1 MSSVPMLGLLGLRQ
15 QGSQSNASNAAAVA
29 AASTAASA
37 ASAGKSPNAKVSW
50 LPSLA
55 RQPTSDGTLE
65 TGDGNDVVGKGAASA
80 QVPTTV
86 PTPRVAEPLPV
97 LLGRTR
103 FNPQRTRN
111 AESEACAQAAREAFL
126 ERQARR
132 ASRVTGWVVRASLHW
147 LVVARVFHG
156 IASRVILLGRL
167 QLMYRKLF
175 AAVLSSTGW
184 LPCLEITALAVI
196 CWCLWAHYTAH
207 SIWVTACVQKTCWNF
222 ANKDI
227 LLSF

>member
-15 QGSQSNASNAAAVA
+15 QGSQSNASNA
-29 AASTAASA
+29 AASA

-65 TGDGNDVVGKGAASA
+65 TGNGNDGVGKGAASA
-80 QVPTTV
+80 VPTTV

-126 ERQARR
+126 ERPARR
-132 ASRVTGWVVRASLHW
+132 ASRVTG
-147 LVVARVFHG
+147 
-156 IASRVILLGRL
+156 
-167 QLMYRKLF
+167 
-175 AAVLSSTGW
+175 
-184 LPCLEITALAVI
+184 
-196 CWCLWAHYTAH
+196 
-207 SIWVTACVQKTCWNF
+207 
-222 ANKDI
+222 
-227 LLSF
+227 

>member
-15 QGSQSNASNAAAVA
+15 QGSQSNASNASNAAAVA
-29 AASTAASA
+29 AASTASA
-37 ASAGKSPNAKVSW
+37 ASAGKSPSAKVSW

-65 TGDGNDVVGKGAASA
+65 VKTGDGNDGVGKGAAPSA

-111 AESEACAQAAREAFL
+111 AESEACAHAAREAFL

-132 ASRVTGWVVRASLHW
+132 ASRVTG
-147 LVVARVFHG
+147 
-156 IASRVILLGRL
+156 
-167 QLMYRKLF
+167 
-175 AAVLSSTGW
+175 
-184 LPCLEITALAVI
+184 
-196 CWCLWAHYTAH
+196 
-207 SIWVTACVQKTCWNF
+207 
-222 ANKDI
+222 
-227 LLSF
+227 